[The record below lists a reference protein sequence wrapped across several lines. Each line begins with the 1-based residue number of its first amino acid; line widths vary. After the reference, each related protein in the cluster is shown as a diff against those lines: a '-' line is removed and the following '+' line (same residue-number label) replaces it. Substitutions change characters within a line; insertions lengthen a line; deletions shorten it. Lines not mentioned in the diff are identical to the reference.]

1 MKVAFFPGSFKPPH
15 IGHYTLVKELLPK
28 VDRLYILISSK
39 SRDGI
44 QAKESKK
51 IWEIYLSSNNR
62 KKIQIVVTNKSPILE
77 VFKILREG
85 RWTSEDT
92 IYLIKSSKNSK
103 NKRFD
108 LFKRLK
114 LNIKEKVLPKF
125 STISSTNMRQALQ
138 NKDFKTFQNFLPLH
152 LTKKKEE
159 TIYKMLL

>member
-15 IGHYTLVKELLPK
+15 IGHYTLIKELLPK
-28 VDRLYILISSK
+28 VDRLYILISNK
-39 SRDGI
+39 PRDGI
-44 QAKESKK
+44 LAKESKK
-51 IWEIYLSSNNR
+51 IWEIYLNSNNR
-62 KKIQIVVTNKSPILE
+62 KKIQIVITNKSPILE
-77 VFKILREG
+77 VFKILREE

-125 STISSTNMRQALQ
+125 KTISSTNMRQALL
-138 NKDFKTFQNFLPLH
+138 NKDFRTFQKFLPLH